1 VGWPTLWKRLSAQY
15 IRNDQCNPERLSII
29 NFQCEWSKI
38 EAFSTCPQVYYFS
51 LKTFERKKCFPTNLL
66 QKSEQI
72 QNGLQL
78 TTPNRD
84 KLQMSYPAEA
94 NHSVT
99 NFQSFMKSSWYKS
112 SEPNQ
117 GQDSLKEPVIFMKSL
132 AKNQQFGRRILD
144 RFLNFLRT
152 AVTCQNQIL
161 RYFENHG
168 YISELVDLIFLRTKG
183 YTSSRTTS
191 YLFLFLITA
200 PPGPSRPCDL

>member
-1 VGWPTLWKRLSAQY
+1 
-15 IRNDQCNPERLSII
+15 
-29 NFQCEWSKI
+29 
-38 EAFSTCPQVYYFS
+38 
-51 LKTFERKKCFPTNLL
+51 
-66 QKSEQI
+66 
-72 QNGLQL
+72 
-78 TTPNRD
+78 
-84 KLQMSYPAEA
+84 
-94 NHSVT
+94 
-99 NFQSFMKSSWYKS
+99 MKSSWYKS